1 MHSGLLNLLINR
13 AKHCLTL
20 KMCSLPVFGS
30 QHVEALLMTEESET
44 VNEQFALSFLVV
56 RLLQESAEIQLLQ
69 KPVNCHHVSQN

>member
-1 MHSGLLNLLINR
+1 
-13 AKHCLTL
+13 
-20 KMCSLPVFGS
+20 MCSLPVFGS